1 MKNPTR
7 RELLELA
14 AAAAALPLLPEAAQA
29 QPAPPGHTLKWFPGF
44 QSKRLKTSGA
54 EINLVHAGSGPPLLL
69 MHGAPQTHVS
79 MRLIAPELAR
89 DYTVVV
95 PDLRGYGDSSK
106 PPDGDNHA
114 NYSKRAMALDQV
126 EVMKSFGFDKFAV
139 VGHDRGGRVGHRMA
153 LDHADKVTK
162 LAVLDI
168 VPTHYLYTH
177 VTIQFVQAYFH
188 WFNYLRPAPAP
199 ENQITEDLE
208 QLAPRMTSEAEL
220 EYLRVRRDPA
230 NVHGMCEDYRA
241 GASID
246 LDHDRADLDRKIQCP
261 VLALWGAKAPMGR
274 LYDVLSVWKERAL
287 TVTGRSL
294 PTGHNLQEEAP
305 ALVAG
310 ELRAFLSGKHSP
322 LAKVRRG
329 RFSRR

>member
-7 RELLELA
+7 REMLA
-14 AAAAALPLLPEAAQA
+14 MAAVAALPLAARKVDAAQT
-29 QPAPPGHTLKWFPGF
+29 PAAPVDTLRFFPGF
-44 QSKRLKTSGA
+44 KSKRVTTSGA
-54 EINLVHAGSGPPLLL
+54 EINLVYAGSGPPLLL

-79 MRLIAPELAR
+79 MRLIAPELAK
-89 DYTVVV
+89 DFTVIV

-106 PPDGDNHA
+106 PPDGENHA

-177 VTIQFVQAYFH
+177 VDIRFIQSYFH
-188 WFNYLRPAPAP
+188 WFNNVRAMPGP
-199 ENQITEDLE
+199 ENDLKA
-208 QLAPRMTSEAEL
+208 QYEAQKARTKDEVQL
-220 EYLRVRRDPA
+220 EYLRTSSDPA
-230 NVHGMCEDYRA
+230 NIHAMCEDYRA

-246 LDHDRADLDRKIQCP
+246 LQHDEADITRKIACP
-261 VLALWGAKAPMGR
+261 MVTLWGLKGPMGR
-274 LYDVLSVWKERAL
+274 IYDVLAIWKTKAVN
-287 TVTGRSL
+287 VTGKGL
-294 PTGHNLQEEAP
+294 DGGHNLQEDVPNE
-305 ALVAG
+305 V
-310 ELRAFLSGKHSP
+310 
-322 LAKVRRG
+322 LAEIRTLLKA
-329 RFSRR
+329 